1 MSSSSIQPVGL
12 TGLGSE
18 RAAEVLGL
26 IRDVPDYPQPGV
38 TFRDI
43 TGLLADGRAL
53 NDVVDSSRHSPRGV
67 DSSRASRPAAS

>member
-1 MSSSSIQPVGL
+1 MSTSSILPVGL
-12 TGLGSE
+12 TDLGDE

-53 NDVVDSSRHSPRGV
+53 GDVVDSLAAFAAGGV
-67 DSSRASRPAAS
+67 DL